1 MFRIVAIVLLAVSL
15 GFLLGCGGGSGSG
28 GGGNSP
34 FVNIEDTRFFAK
46 NTTIQA
52 GGSVQFTNLVA
63 TPQQVVSGTL
73 DPQGNPL
80 VIHTINITLTGFNPN
95 SLTANLGDTIRFN
108 NISGNPFVMD
118 VVDDN
123 GILVSTVVFAVGD
136 LKSFVFPGA
145 GLFIFRQ
152 QGSSIFQGSI
162 ILFGQPHPDNL
173 FQSPVLTNG
182 GVFKKQFNT
191 VGTFPFYALDQN
203 NPNQSFKTGTIIVQ

>member
-1 MFRIVAIVLLAVSL
+1 MFRIGAIVILAVCLASV
-15 GFLLGCGGGSGSG
+15 LGCGGGSGSS

-34 FVNIEDTRFFAK
+34 FVNVEDTRFFAK

-52 GGSVQFTNLVA
+52 GGSVQFRNLVA

-73 DPQGNPL
+73 DPQGSPL

-108 NISGNPFVMD
+108 NISGNTFVMD

-123 GILVSTVVFAVGD
+123 GILVSTVVFNVGD
-136 LKSFVFPGA
+136 LKTFVFPGA

-162 ILFGQPHPDNL
+162 ILFGQPHPDGQ

-182 GVFKKQFNT
+182 GIFKKAFST
-191 VGTFPFYALDQN
+191 VGTFPFFALDQN